1 MKKKIPDI
9 LTLFLLMFVAAWI
22 MMDCC
27 SINSVKSSFYKNGF
41 ITLSADS
48 VNYLFDTGANITT
61 LYSDTVP
68 ESFSFFTYSEI
79 VDILGNKYAGKKYFS
94 FFSKIG
100 PVEGTW
106 LIVLLMSKQ
115 YGMSNINGII
125 GTDIIDR
132 SDWLIDFK
140 SCYIS
145 NDFPSIEREP
155 DMIIHYRKQK
165 KLYYAEVNIG
175 RVCFSDLLIDT
186 GYDRSDFLL
195 EKEELE
201 LLPNCFFIR
210 TDSCFGLTDI
220 GDAVHVY
227 GMKNCNVGS
236 ISFKNVTFVESNLRR
251 LIGLPFFKRF
261 SYLLFDTRNRKINC
275 FF

>member
-1 MKKKIPDI
+1 MKKKIPSI
-9 LTLFLLMFVAAWI
+9 LALFLIMVVAAW
-22 MMDCC
+22 MMIDY
-27 SINSVKSSFYKNGF
+27 SINSVKSNFYKNGF

-68 ESFSFFTYSEI
+68 ESFSFLTCSEI

-94 FFSKIG
+94 FFSGIG
-100 PVEGTW
+100 PVEGNW
-106 LIVLLMSKQ
+106 LVVLLMSKQ
-115 YGMSNINGII
+115 YGMSNMNGII

-140 SCYIS
+140 SCHIS
-145 NDFPSIEREP
+145 NDFPSIAGEP
-155 DMIIHYRKQK
+155 DMVIYYRKQK
-165 KLYYAEVNIG
+165 GLYYAEVSIG
-175 RVCFSDLLIDT
+175 GTCFSDLLIDT

-195 EKEELE
+195 KKEEIGM
-201 LLPNCFFIR
+201 LPNCSFIR
-210 TDSCFGLTDI
+210 TDSCFGFTDR
-220 GDAVHVY
+220 GDIIHVY
-227 GMKNCNVGS
+227 GMEDCHIGS
-236 ISFKNVTFVESNLRR
+236 NTFNNVTFVESHLRR

-261 SYLLFDTRNRKINC
+261 SCILFDTQNQKINC